1 MTIQEILKEFKTK
14 SGYTNEYI
22 AEQIGVTRF
31 TLARLISGETK
42 KVSED
47 VVKRLTAL
55 LGVDVEQIMK
65 DSLFKFEKPILGIAK
80 AGYGLFAEEN
90 YLGYEEVSDRDN
102 KQGDYFLKVTGN
114 SMDGAKIHDGD
125 LVFVKQC
132 NDINS
137 GEIGVILISGVEV
150 TIKRVVKKTN
160 MLILEAANPAVEN
173 RYFTPKEVNELPVKI
188 IGKVLYS
195 KTIFE

>member
-22 AEQIGVTRF
+22 AEQIGITRF

-47 VVKRLTAL
+47 VVKKLSTL
-55 LGVDVEQIMK
+55 IGMDVEQMMK
-65 DSLFKFEKPILGIAK
+65 SSLFKFEKPILGIAK

-90 YLGYEEVSDRDN
+90 HLGYEEVSERDN
-102 KQGDYFLKVTGN
+102 NQGDYFLKVTGN

-132 NDINS
+132 DDVNS
-137 GEIGVILISGVEV
+137 GEIGVILISGTEV
-150 TIKRVVKKTN
+150 TIKRVIKKPN
-160 MLILEAANPAVEN
+160 MLILEAANPGVEN
-173 RYFTPKEVNELPVKI
+173 RYFTIDEVEELPVKI